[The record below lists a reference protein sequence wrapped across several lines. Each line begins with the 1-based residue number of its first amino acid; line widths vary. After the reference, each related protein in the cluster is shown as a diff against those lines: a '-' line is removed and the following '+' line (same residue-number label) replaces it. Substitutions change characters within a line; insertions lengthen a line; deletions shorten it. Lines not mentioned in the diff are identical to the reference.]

1 MIFVVV
7 VVSTLSFNR
16 FIIET
21 NEERAERRRR
31 PTDGKINSLK
41 RPIIIDIKRRRVDP
55 PSRCWEKST
64 SNKKKIYQATEK
76 IKDDEEE
83 ERTRRG
89 EE

>member
-7 VVSTLSFNR
+7 VVSPLSFNR

-21 NEERAERRRR
+21 NEERAERRR

-55 PSRCWEKST
+55 PSCRWEKST
-64 SNKKKIYQATEK
+64 NNKKKLPSNGEDK
-76 IKDDEEE
+76 
-83 ERTRRG
+83 RR
-89 EE
+89 